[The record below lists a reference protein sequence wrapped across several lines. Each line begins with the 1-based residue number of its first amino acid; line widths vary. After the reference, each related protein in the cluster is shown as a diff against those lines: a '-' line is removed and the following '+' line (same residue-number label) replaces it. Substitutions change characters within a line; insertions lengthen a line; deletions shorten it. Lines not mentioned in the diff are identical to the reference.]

1 MILRIWAILIIS
13 DPFFIVFS
21 RSKLPELF
29 VGKRESGSIIKKKS
43 FANGYIFYGAEG
55 VGKKQTALRFIKD
68 IFKQSS
74 PTKNTEE
81 ININKNHPDFL
92 VIEPESLLATKSP
105 KNSDLR
111 KTIKSR
117 SEIIKIA
124 QIRNIKTFLSQ
135 KSINSEKKIVLIIDA
150 HLLNEAA
157 SNCLLKTLEEPS
169 NGIFILLTSQL
180 NLLLDTIISR
190 CQLIRFRSFSSKQI
204 KSIFKDYLDTSKL
217 NINTNLKFEDL
228 INSANG
234 SPNQLLKNIEIWN
247 DFSDE
252 IISKLDSPIK
262 NSLEILEISK
272 LISEKL
278 EIYQQIFL
286 VNLIQTIWWRKTK
299 NISLIKKLEH
309 LKYLLRKNIQPRLA
323 WEITFLKI
331 LIDDI

>member
-1 MILRIWAILIIS
+1 MIEVKKNNFFLNEEVNTFLKNIIRNNS
-13 DPFFIVFS
+13 
-21 RSKLPELF
+21 L
-29 VGKRESGSIIKKKS
+29 
-43 FANGYIFYGAEG
+43 ANGYIFFGAEG
-55 VGKKQTALRFIKD
+55 LGKKQTALQFIKE
-68 IFKQSS
+68 IFNQSS
-74 PTKNTEE
+74 PSENVEE
-81 ININKNHPDFL
+81 RITNNNHPDFL
-92 VIEPESLLATKSP
+92 IIEPDSLLSTKSSGS
-105 KNSDLR
+105 SDLE
-111 KTIKSR
+111 KTIKSE

-169 NGIFILLTSQL
+169 NGIFILLTSKL

-190 CQLIRFRSFSSKQI
+190 CQIVRFRSISSKQI
-204 KSIFKDYLDTSKL
+204 KSILKEYLDTSKL
-217 NINTNLKFEDL
+217 KINTNLKFEDL

-252 IISKLDSPIK
+252 IINKLDSPIK

-272 LISEKL
+272 SISEKL
-278 EIYQQIFL
+278 EIFQQICL

-299 NISLIKKLEH
+299 NIGLVKKLEN

-331 LIDDI
+331 SMEDI

>member
-1 MILRIWAILIIS
+1 MIEVKKNN
-13 DPFFIVFS
+13 FFLNEEVNTFL
-21 RSKLPELF
+21 KN
-29 VGKRESGSIIKKKS
+29 IIKNKS
-43 FANGYIFYGAEG
+43 LANGYIFYGAEG
-55 VGKKQTALRFIKD
+55 LGKKQTALEFIKE

-74 PTKNTEE
+74 QSENVEE
-81 ININKNHPDFL
+81 RITNNNHPDFL
-92 VIEPESLLATKSP
+92 IIEPNSLLSTNSSGS
-105 KNSDLR
+105 SDLE
-111 KTIKSR
+111 KTVKSG

-124 QIRNIKTFLSQ
+124 QIRNIKTFLGQ

-169 NGIFILLTSQL
+169 NGIFILLTSKL

-190 CQLIRFRSFSSKQI
+190 CQIVRFRSFSSKQI
-204 KSIFKDYLDTSKL
+204 KSILKEYLDTSKSK
-217 NINTNLKFEDL
+217 INANLKFEDL

-272 LISEKL
+272 SISEKL
-278 EIYQQIFL
+278 EILQQICL

-299 NISLIKKLEH
+299 NIGLVKKLEN

-323 WEITFLKI
+323 WEIAFLKI
-331 LIDDI
+331 SMEDI

>member
-1 MILRIWAILIIS
+1 MIEIKKNNFFFNEEVNTYFKGILKNK
-13 DPFFIVFS
+13 VFS
-21 RSKLPELF
+21 
-29 VGKRESGSIIKKKS
+29 
-43 FANGYIFYGAEG
+43 NGYIFYGAEG
-55 VGKKQTALRFIKD
+55 VGKKQTALKFITE

-74 PTKNTEE
+74 PSENIEE
-81 ININKNHPDFL
+81 RITNNNHPDFL
-92 VIEPESLLATKSP
+92 IIEPESLSANKGSRSLDIEKTTKSE
-105 KNSDLR
+105 
-111 KTIKSR
+111 

-124 QIRNIKTFLSQ
+124 QVRNIKTFLGQ
-135 KSINSEKKIVLIIDA
+135 KSINSEKKIVLIIDS

-157 SNCLLKTLEEPS
+157 SNCLLKTLEEPN
-169 NGIFILLTSQL
+169 NGIFILLTSKL

-190 CQLIRFRSFSSKQI
+190 CQIIRFGSFSSKQI
-204 KSIFKDYLDTSKL
+204 TSILKDHLDTSKL
-217 NINTNLKFEDL
+217 NINTKLKFEDL

-262 NSLEILEISK
+262 NSIEILEISK
-272 LISEKL
+272 SISEKL
-278 EIYQQIFL
+278 EIFQQISL

-299 NISLIKKLEH
+299 NSGLIKKLEN

-331 LIDDI
+331 SMEDI

>member
-1 MILRIWAILIIS
+1 MIEVKKNN
-13 DPFFIVFS
+13 F
-21 RSKLPELF
+21 LF
-29 VGKRESGSIIKKKS
+29 NKEVNTCLDNIIKNKS

-55 VGKKQTALRFIKD
+55 VGKKQTALRFIKE
-68 IFKQSS
+68 IFKNSS
-74 PTKNTEE
+74 PIENFEE
-81 ININKNHPDFL
+81 KITNNNHPDFL
-92 VIEPESLLATKSP
+92 IIEPDSLLTTKS
-105 KNSDLR
+105 SRSSYLE
-111 KTIKSR
+111 KTIKSG
-117 SEIIKIA
+117 SEMIKIG
-124 QIRNIKTFLSQ
+124 QIRNIKTFLGQ
-135 KSINSEKKIVLIIDA
+135 KSITSGKKIVLISDA

-190 CQLIRFRSFSSKQI
+190 CQLVRFRSFSSKQL
-204 KSIFKDYLDTSKL
+204 KSILKDYLDTSKSD
-217 NINTNLKFEDL
+217 INKKIKFEDL

-252 IISKLDSPIK
+252 IINKLDSPIK

-272 LISEKL
+272 SISEKL
-278 EIYQQIFL
+278 ENFQQICL

-299 NISLIKKLEH
+299 NIGLVKKLEN

-323 WEITFLKI
+323 WEIAFLKI
-331 LIDDI
+331 SMEDI

>member
-1 MILRIWAILIIS
+1 MIEVKKNN
-13 DPFFIVFS
+13 FFLNEEVNTFL
-21 RSKLPELF
+21 KN
-29 VGKRESGSIIKKKS
+29 IIKNKS
-43 FANGYIFYGAEG
+43 LANGYIFYGAEG
-55 VGKKQTALRFIKD
+55 LGKKQTALEFIKE

-74 PTKNTEE
+74 QSENVEE
-81 ININKNHPDFL
+81 RITNNNHPDFL
-92 VIEPESLLATKSP
+92 IIEPNSLLSTNSSGS
-105 KNSDLR
+105 SDLE
-111 KTIKSR
+111 KTVKSG

-124 QIRNIKTFLSQ
+124 QIRNIKTFLGQ

-169 NGIFILLTSQL
+169 NGIFILLTSKL

-190 CQLIRFRSFSSKQI
+190 CQIVRFRSFSSKQI
-204 KSIFKDYLDTSKL
+204 KSILKEYLDTSKSK
-217 NINTNLKFEDL
+217 INANLKFEDL

-272 LISEKL
+272 SISEKL
-278 EIYQQIFL
+278 EILQQICL

-299 NISLIKKLEH
+299 NIGIAKKLEN

-323 WEITFLKI
+323 WEIAFLKI
-331 LIDDI
+331 SMEDI

>member
-1 MILRIWAILIIS
+1 MIEVKKNN
-13 DPFFIVFS
+13 FFLNEEVNTFL
-21 RSKLPELF
+21 K
-29 VGKRESGSIIKKKS
+29 KIIKNKS
-43 FANGYIFYGAEG
+43 LANGYIFYGAEG
-55 VGKKQTALRFIKD
+55 LGKKQTALQFIKE
-68 IFKQSS
+68 IFKQFS
-74 PTKNTEE
+74 PSENVEE
-81 ININKNHPDFL
+81 RITNNNHPDFL
-92 VIEPESLLATKSP
+92 IIEPNSVLST
-105 KNSDLR
+105 KNSGSSDLE
-111 KTIKSR
+111 KTVKSG

-169 NGIFILLTSQL
+169 NGIFILLTSKL

-190 CQLIRFRSFSSKQI
+190 CQIVRFRSFSSKQI
-204 KSIFKDYLDTSKL
+204 KSILKEYLDTSKSK
-217 NINTNLKFEDL
+217 INTKLSFEDL

-252 IISKLDSPIK
+252 IVSKLDSPIK

-272 LISEKL
+272 SISEKL
-278 EIYQQIFL
+278 EIYQQIGL

-299 NISLIKKLEH
+299 NISLVKKLEN
-309 LKYLLRKNIQPRLA
+309 LKYFLRKKIQPRLA

-331 LIDDI
+331 SMEDISD